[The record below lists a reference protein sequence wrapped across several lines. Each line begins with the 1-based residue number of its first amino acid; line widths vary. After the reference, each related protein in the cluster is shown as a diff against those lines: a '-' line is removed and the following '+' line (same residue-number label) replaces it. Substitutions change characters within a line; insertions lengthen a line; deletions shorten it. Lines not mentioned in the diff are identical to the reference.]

1 MTNSIKKKNRINCI
15 FYEPIYI
22 PRLLGLLKISIKT
35 LFSIMNIF
43 HLYQDKNRL
52 FLLKT
57 MVFIENKDFT

>member
-1 MTNSIKKKNRINCI
+1 MTNSIQEKNKINCI
-15 FYEPIYI
+15 FYGTIYI
-22 PRLLGLLKISIKT
+22 PRLLGLLKTSIKL

-57 MVFIENKDFT
+57 MVFIENKDFI